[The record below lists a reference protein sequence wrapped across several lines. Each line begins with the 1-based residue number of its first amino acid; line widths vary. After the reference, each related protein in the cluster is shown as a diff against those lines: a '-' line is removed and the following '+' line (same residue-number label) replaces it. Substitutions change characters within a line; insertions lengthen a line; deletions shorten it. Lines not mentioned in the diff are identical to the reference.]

1 MGFLVDNMPYL
12 RKMKSAPNILSTE
25 RTRLRRI
32 SLDDAE
38 FMFGLVN
45 EPSWLRC
52 IGDRG
57 VKSLEDAR
65 KYILNGPV
73 DSYEKHGFGFYI
85 VELKQ
90 TGTPLGIC
98 GLAKRDFLD
107 DVDIGYAFL
116 PQFWGQGY
124 AFEAARAVL
133 LYAKNDLGLKRIVA
147 TSRLENTSS
156 ARILG
161 KLGLRFQ
168 QMIKSADGTR
178 ELQLFAMDFR

>member
-1 MGFLVDNMPYL
+1 
-12 RKMKSAPNILSTE
+12 
-25 RTRLRRI
+25 
-32 SLDDAE
+32 
-38 FMFGLVN
+38 MFGLLN

-57 VKSLEDAR
+57 VKSVADAR
-65 KYILNGPV
+65 NYILNGPIA
-73 DSYEKHGFGFYI
+73 SYEKHGFGFYI

-90 TGTPLGIC
+90 TGIQLGIC

-124 AFEAARAVL
+124 AIEAARAVL
-133 LYAKNDLGLKRIVA
+133 LYAQNELGLKRIVA
-147 TSRLENTSS
+147 TTRLENTSS
-156 ARILG
+156 ARLLG
-161 KLGLRFQ
+161 KLGLRLQ
-168 QMIKSADGTR
+168 KMIKSSDGTR

>member
-1 MGFLVDNMPYL
+1 
-12 RKMKSAPNILSTE
+12 
-25 RTRLRRI
+25 
-32 SLDDAE
+32 
-38 FMFGLVN
+38 MFGLLN

-57 VKSLEDAR
+57 VKSVADAR
-65 KYILNGPV
+65 NYILNGPIA
-73 DSYEKHGFGFYI
+73 SYEKHGFGFYI

-90 TGTPLGIC
+90 TGIQLGIC

-133 LYAKNDLGLKRIVA
+133 LYAQNELGLKRIVA
-147 TSRLENTSS
+147 TTRTENTSS
-156 ARILG
+156 ARLLG
-161 KLGLRFQ
+161 KLGLHLQ
-168 QMIKSADGTR
+168 QMIKSSDGTR

>member
-1 MGFLVDNMPYL
+1 
-12 RKMKSAPNILSTE
+12 
-25 RTRLRRI
+25 
-32 SLDDAE
+32 
-38 FMFGLVN
+38 MFGLLN

-57 VKSLEDAR
+57 VKSVADAR
-65 KYILNGPV
+65 NYILNGPIA
-73 DSYEKHGFGFYI
+73 SYEKHGFGFYI

-90 TGTPLGIC
+90 AGIQLGIC

-124 AFEAARAVL
+124 AIEAARAVL
-133 LYAKNDLGLKRIVA
+133 LYAQNELGLKRIVA
-147 TSRLENTSS
+147 TTRLENTSS
-156 ARILG
+156 ARLLG
-161 KLGLRFQ
+161 KLGLRLQ
-168 QMIKSADGTR
+168 KMIKSSDGTR